1 MKKHVLMLTMAAMI
15 ISLCFAG
22 RPAWAANL
30 EFTDSLT
37 TALNKTAE
45 QAGGTLKSKLTK
57 QYADLSK
64 LQSEDTALQGKISEL
79 HYSNEARLT
88 AARKKIKEIDADKIR
103 KLDDQVKAAKSK
115 YQPLF
120 NSYSSVSKQA
130 AAAKKLKDK
139 TLYKLLQTQADGLKV
154 AVTLAKQ
161 DIKNKESSLKTAK
174 SEKTNKAAEIRKIL
188 NETDPQKTKI
198 KSEKSS
204 ISASNKSISTEW
216 SNFKA
221 AVKKSDAG
229 RTSDTLARLYTL
241 SSQVLKNK
249 QNIYSLEQKISAS
262 IKKAEDKLR

>member
-1 MKKHVLMLTMAAMI
+1 MKKHALIYMMTAVIFSLSFTGGHVSAAK
-15 ISLCFAG
+15 
-22 RPAWAANL
+22 L

-45 QAGGTLKSKLTK
+45 QAGGTMKSKLTK

-64 LQSEDTALQGKISEL
+64 LQTEDDALQGKISEL

-88 AARKKIKEIDADKIR
+88 AARKKIKEIDAEKIR

-161 DIKNKESSLKTAK
+161 DIKNKESLLKAAK
-174 SEKTNKAAEIRKIL
+174 SEKTNKAAEIRKLL

-198 KSEKSS
+198 KSEKIS
-204 ISASNKSISTEW
+204 ISSSNKSISTEW

-229 RTSDTLARLYTL
+229 RTSDTLARLHTL
-241 SSQVLKNK
+241 SSQVLKNR
-249 QNIYSLEQKISAS
+249 QNIYNLELKISSS
-262 IKKAEDKLR
+262 IKKAEEKLR